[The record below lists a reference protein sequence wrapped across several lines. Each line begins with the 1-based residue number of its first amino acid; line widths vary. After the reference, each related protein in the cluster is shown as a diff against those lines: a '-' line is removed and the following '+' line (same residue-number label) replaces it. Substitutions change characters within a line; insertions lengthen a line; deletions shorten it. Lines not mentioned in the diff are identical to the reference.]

1 MIDRTKPKGKSKR
14 RETRPTTLPK
24 TAAWGDT
31 VASGQVQ
38 EKAGSIASGKSKAK
52 AKPTVVEPSVVVE
65 PAPHQPAPGKQDTET
80 DKTGGA
86 DKEQDHDTSP
96 SLHVVEKTEDDN
108 VDDERKHTE
117 ERKKKDVEQ
126 APASRPAKITPEDPD
141 SPPSPQDEADDSV
154 DVDASPAPAAPPAAP
169 LREDETSESNDLAEL
184 INGMSYLPVPEQ
196 QDSATIV
203 FKPPPAQGDGTAS
216 MSTSQRKLLS
226 DEVHV
231 SQRKKQAGHIC
242 NAKMNTQQNLCCLS
256 YTACYGAAHDRFSFV
271 FIFALQMCPA
281 SFFLWDITRRREAE
295 EPERF
300 QQCSR
305 PPKS

>member
-1 MIDRTKPKGKSKR
+1 M
-14 RETRPTTLPK
+14 
-24 TAAWGDT
+24 
-31 VASGQVQ
+31 
-38 EKAGSIASGKSKAK
+38 
-52 AKPTVVEPSVVVE
+52 VEPSVVVE

-126 APASRPAKITPEDPD
+126 VPASRPAKITREQDPD
-141 SPPSPQDEADDSV
+141 SPPSPEHDEADDSV
-154 DVDASPAPAAPPAAP
+154 ADAAPPRPAPPAAP

-203 FKPPPAQGDGTAS
+203 FKPPPAEGDGTAS